1 MIVLGITGGIGSGKS
16 TVSKIL
22 SVLGIPVYVADD
34 ESKKLT
40 DSSPT
45 IKEKLTKLFGE
56 ELYSDNKLNR
66 TMLASII
73 FSDKEKL
80 QQANSIIHPEVEN
93 HFLQWIEYHRNK
105 QYPIIACETAIL
117 FESGFNRFTDKSVTV
132 YSPIEIRIDR
142 IIKRD
147 NCTKEKAEDRI
158 NSQMPD
164 EKKVELSD
172 FIIVNN
178 EAKSLIEQT
187 VQLLNQLK

>member
-22 SVLGIPVYVADD
+22 SVLGVPVYIADE

-40 DSSPT
+40 DTSST
-45 IKEKLTKLFGE
+45 IRKNLTILLGDD
-56 ELYSDNKLNR
+56 LYIENKLNKAK
-66 TMLASII
+66 LASII
-73 FSDKEKL
+73 FSDQKKL
-80 QQANSIIHPEVEN
+80 EQVNAIIHPEVQN
-93 HFLQWIEYHRNK
+93 HFLKWVENLRNK
-105 QYPIIACETAIL
+105 QHNIAACETAIL
-117 FESGFNRFTDKSVTV
+117 FESGFDRFTDKSVTV
-132 YSPIEIRIDR
+132 YSPLEMRIDR

-147 NCTKEKAEDRI
+147 NCTHEKAQERI

-178 EAKSLIEQT
+178 EDKSLIEQT
-187 VQLLNQLK
+187 IQLIEQLQ

>member
-73 FSDKEKL
+73 FSDK
-80 QQANSIIHPEVEN
+80 
-93 HFLQWIEYHRNK
+93 
-105 QYPIIACETAIL
+105 
-117 FESGFNRFTDKSVTV
+117 
-132 YSPIEIRIDR
+132 
-142 IIKRD
+142 
-147 NCTKEKAEDRI
+147 
-158 NSQMPD
+158 
-164 EKKVELSD
+164 
-172 FIIVNN
+172 
-178 EAKSLIEQT
+178 
-187 VQLLNQLK
+187 